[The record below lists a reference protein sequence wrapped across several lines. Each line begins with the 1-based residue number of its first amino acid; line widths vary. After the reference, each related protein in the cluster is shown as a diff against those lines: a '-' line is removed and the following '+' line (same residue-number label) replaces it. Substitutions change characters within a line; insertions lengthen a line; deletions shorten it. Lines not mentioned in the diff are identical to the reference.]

1 MNRSTPKHI
10 IVKMFNDEDKW
21 LKAAGEKWLILYKR
35 TLIGVTVDFLSET
48 MEARRQSA
56 GRENKSDT
64 NLTFSKNYLSKM
76 QDKQKLR
83 IFYVI
88 GLNLPKFC

>member
-56 GRENKSDT
+56 GRENKSAT
-64 NLTFSKNYLSKM
+64 NLTFSKITFWKCKTNRNWDFFMSL
-76 QDKQKLR
+76 D
-83 IFYVI
+83 
-88 GLNLPKFC
+88 